1 MKAQTLNRQKQAE
14 QQHVA
19 ERPEISGSSGRV
31 VPIGRRFQPGQ
42 SGNPG
47 GRPKVIAELRDLAR
61 LHTLEAIETLVR
73 VMRDRRASAA
83 ARVAAACAILDRG
96 YGRPSQELAISR
108 DDMVVLL
115 DVCLERHCGSLIKD
129 DATD

>member
-1 MKAQTLNRQKQAE
+1 
-14 QQHVA
+14 V
-19 ERPEISGSSGRV
+19 
-31 VPIGRRFQPGQ
+31 GRRFQPGRG
-42 SGNPG
+42 GNPG

-61 LHTLEAIETLVR
+61 LHTLEAVDTLVA

-96 YGRPSQELAISR
+96 YGRPGQEHALRNR

-115 DVCLERHCGSLIKD
+115 DVCLDEHSGALIEAGSRK
-129 DATD
+129 